1 MVETLSDDMK
11 TLAAGYVLGD
21 LDSEETRQ
29 FEQQLRENTT
39 LQAEVSSLQT
49 TLALLPQALP
59 QQAPPTHLRQKIL
72 SAYSATTPIVVPRPS
87 IPWSK
92 IIAGIA
98 ILVALIFGSENWRLR
113 QAFVAQQ
120 QELDATQAKLNAQQ
134 EELDTVAGI
143 MQRSKSRL
151 VAIEPEEINPE
162 NTTNSTAGTL
172 LFTPGQWQKVVVSIQ
187 NLPPLPPEQIYRMW
201 LVLENEDILPCGEFN
216 SNDRGQVFVQLN
228 PSKLPPKGVK
238 ATGIFV
244 TIDSPSDPLEPEGQ
258 RILSGTI

>member
-29 FEQQLRENTT
+29 FEQQLRDNAA

-59 QQAPPTHLRQKIL
+59 QQSPPAHLRQKIL
-72 SAYSATTPIVVPRPS
+72 SAYSATTPIVVPRSS
-87 IPWSK
+87 ILWSK
-92 IIAGIA
+92 IIAGIS
-98 ILVALIFGSENWRLR
+98 LLGALIFGLENWRLR

-143 MQRSKSRL
+143 MQRPKSRL

-162 NTTNSTAGTL
+162 EINPENTKNPTAGTL

-187 NLPPLPPEQIYRMW
+187 NLPP
-201 LVLENEDILPCGEFN
+201 
-216 SNDRGQVFVQLN
+216 
-228 PSKLPPKGVK
+228 
-238 ATGIFV
+238 
-244 TIDSPSDPLEPEGQ
+244 
-258 RILSGTI
+258 